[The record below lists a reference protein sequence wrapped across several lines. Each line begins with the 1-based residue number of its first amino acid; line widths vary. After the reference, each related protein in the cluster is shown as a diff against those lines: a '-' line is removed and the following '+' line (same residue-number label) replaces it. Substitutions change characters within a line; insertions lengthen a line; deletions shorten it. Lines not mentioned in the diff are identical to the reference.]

1 MRQAV
6 AIAVYGGLMVAQM
19 LGAALVVVGAV
30 LVGFSEGAG
39 VLTIGRIAQMGDDD

>member
-19 LGAALVVVGAV
+19 LGAALIMVGAV

-39 VLTIGRIAQMGDDD
+39 VLIIGWIAQMGGND